1 MLSIGEFSKTT
12 SLTVKALRYYH
23 DLGILMP
30 GKIDDF
36 TGYRYY
42 SREALFRADAILILK
57 ELGFS
62 LNEIIS
68 ILKDCS
74 DDQELSAYLEKKISD
89 VEKKITD
96 LKSTRKKLELY
107 KSNIATEAIVP
118 SDIKK
123 GVFAETWICGIR
135 YKGKYSDFGKYFSKL
150 MKKTGRFIKGKA
162 LGFCYD
168 LEYKEED
175 ADIEVCVATRKKI
188 EVPEINCRLFPETP
202 CISIVH
208 KGPYGT
214 QGPSYMK
221 LFDYCSRKDYK
232 QIAPIIERYIK
243 GPGFIFTGNPENY
256 LTELIIL
263 LQE

>member
-1 MLSIGEFSKTT
+1 
-12 SLTVKALRYYH
+12 
-23 DLGILMP
+23 MP
-30 GKIDDF
+30 DKIDDF

-42 SREALFRADAILILK
+42 GREALFRADAILILK

-62 LNEIIS
+62 LNEIES

-74 DDQELSAYLEKKISD
+74 DDQELSAYLEKKISGI
-89 VEKKITD
+89 EKKITD
-96 LKSTRKKLELY
+96 LKNTKKKLELY
-107 KSNIATEAIVP
+107 KNNITTAAIIP

-123 GVFAETWICGIR
+123 GIFAETWICGIR
-135 YKGKYSDFGKYFSKL
+135 YKGKYSDIGKYFSKL
-150 MKKTGRFIKGKA
+150 IKKTGRFIKGKA
-162 LGFCYD
+162 LGFYYD
-168 LEYKEED
+168 LEYKEEN

-202 CISIVH
+202 FVSIVH

-214 QGPSYMK
+214 QGPSYLK
-221 LFDYCSRKDYK
+221 LFDYNSKKGYK

-243 GPGFIFTGNPENY
+243 GPGSIFPGNPENY